1 MKAKTVVVAAAWL
14 LAAPAW
20 AAPAWA
26 APAPDGLLTR
36 MQALKTSYPTR
47 VSIAKMHGR
56 SAYFVN
62 TQNFQTPAKADQ
74 FRVALLKALGTNTVR
89 AWNTTDWLQVG
100 TGTGTNSALSAANQ
114 GKHFALFNH
123 FVDEPWVL
131 PCSEETCVLIKLSN
145 AQLKNSQ
152 GKGFDQYMTAIRT
165 DFTKAL
171 GETIYN
177 GDYNGPPFVTGRKT
191 SGHNCTSWFTN
202 WLERKVGGGL
212 EYGADPGTWCQSTA
226 RGSATPVRG
235 LLVFN
240 HPHAPANGATVP
252 SNFNLYW
259 GDVH

>member
-1 MKAKTVVVAAAWL
+1 MRTALIAAACL

-20 AAPAWA
+20 AAQ
-26 APAPDGLLTR
+26 PDGLMTR
-36 MQALKTSYPTR
+36 MQALKTTYPTR
-47 VSIAKMHGR
+47 VTIANLHNR
-56 SAYFVN
+56 PAYFVN
-62 TQNFQTPAKADQ
+62 TQSFQTPAKAEA

-100 TGTGTNSALSAANQ
+100 TGKGTNSALGAANQ

-123 FVDEPWVL
+123 FRDYEWAL
-131 PCSEETCVLIKLSN
+131 PCSEETCVLIKLTN
-145 AQLKNSQ
+145 KQLKNSQ
-152 GKGFDQYMTAIRT
+152 GKGFDQYMNAIRSN
-165 DFTKAL
+165 FSGAL

-177 GDYNGPPFVTGRKT
+177 GDWDGPPFVTGNRN

-202 WLERKVGGGL
+202 WLERFVGGGL

-226 RGSATPVRG
+226 RSHATPLRG
-235 LLVFN
+235 MLIFN
-240 HPHAPANGATVP
+240 HPHAPANGATLP